1 MIKMFVDRFLYLI
14 EYCSDK
20 DFDPAIFQIIH
31 DEYANAWKKLDQAEQ
46 GEITE
51 RLNKVYHV

>member
-1 MIKMFVDRFLYLI
+1 MIQMFVKRFLELM

-20 DFDPAIFQIIH
+20 NFDPKIFQILH

-51 RLNKVYHV
+51 YLNKVYHV